1 MKPQENHTQI
11 DTTDEA
17 VNLQAV
23 AQRQANKT
31 ITISSS
37 EPLEITITRSG
48 MEVSFIFNELLY
60 FKEYKS
66 TKYLLPKSNPQ
77 HGAQ

>member
-1 MKPQENHTQI
+1 MRPPELQSPI
-11 DTTDEA
+11 DTSDEA
-17 VNLQAV
+17 ANMQVV

-48 MEVSFIFNELLY
+48 MEV
-60 FKEYKS
+60 
-66 TKYLLPKSNPQ
+66 YLSL
-77 HGAQ
+77 